1 MTTSD
6 ESTRDEAW
14 LLRVHGRVQGV
25 GFRDACVDAVLAAGL
40 HGWVRNRRDGTVEM
54 LVQGPAAALGRWRSG
69 LRQLVPQARVDA
81 VEDTPV
87 APDPALRGFERRPT
101 E

>member
-1 MTTSD
+1 MQDGDPSN
-6 ESTRDEAW
+6 EEAW

-25 GFRDACVDAVLAAGL
+25 GFRDGCVHAALAAGL
-40 HGWVRNRRDGTVEM
+40 RGWVRNRRDGTVEM
-54 LVQGPAAALGRWRSG
+54 LVQGPPALLGRWRSG
-69 LRQLVPQARVDA
+69 LRQLVRQARVDA
-81 VEDTPV
+81 IEDTPC

>member
-1 MTTSD
+1 MQHGDSAN
-6 ESTRDEAW
+6 EEAW

-25 GFRDACVDAVLAAGL
+25 GFRDGCVDAAQAAGL
-40 HGWVRNRRDGTVEM
+40 RGWVRNRRDGTVEM
-54 LVQGPAAALGRWRSG
+54 LVQGPPAQLGRWRSG
-69 LRQLVPQARVDA
+69 LRQLVPHARVDA
-81 VEDTPV
+81 IEDTPC